1 MDPRFKHP
9 YCCLVAGPSGS
20 GKTSFIYNIITNLN
34 DMILPTPDKV
44 LYCYKEWQ
52 PLYDELQSVWNVEFV
67 EGLPDTD
74 SFTAMHTRLVI
85 IDDLM
90 DEADSRITRLFTRES
105 HHRGIS
111 VMLITQN
118 LFSNNKE
125 QRTINLN
132 AHYIVLFKNPRDA
145 SQISHLASQMY
156 PGKTS
161 YMKEAYRLSTIK
173 PFGYLLIDLKQETDE
188 KFRLRTN
195 IFPNDQQIVYLP
207 KN

>member
-1 MDPRFKHP
+1 M
-9 YCCLVAGPSGS
+9 
-20 GKTSFIYNIITNLN
+20 
-34 DMILPTPDKV
+34 
-44 LYCYKEWQ
+44 
-52 PLYDELQSVWNVEFV
+52 
-67 EGLPDTD
+67 
-74 SFTAMHTRLVI
+74 
-85 IDDLM
+85 
-90 DEADSRITRLFTRES
+90 
-105 HHRGIS
+105 
-111 VMLITQN
+111 
-118 LFSNNKE
+118 
-125 QRTINLN
+125 
-132 AHYIVLFKNPRDA
+132 LFKNPRDA